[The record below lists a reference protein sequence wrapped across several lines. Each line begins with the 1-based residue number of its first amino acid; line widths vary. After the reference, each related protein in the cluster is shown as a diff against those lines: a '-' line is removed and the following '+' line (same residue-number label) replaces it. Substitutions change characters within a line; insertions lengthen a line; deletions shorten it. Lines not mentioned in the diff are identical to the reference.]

1 MQSFESIIGGSAK
14 QVKDIRVKN
23 ATRSIQTQS
32 EMDVAKMVQDYR
44 NMQNDLENSLDLG
57 ITNTTDVATNL
68 KAIDPVK
75 ILNKVNTTAQ
85 SMAVLAR
92 KIKIA
97 VKIHNTLFPD
107 AKVTGLIDD
116 ELDFL
121 KDCI

>member
-14 QVKDIRVKN
+14 EVKDIRVKN

-68 KAIDPVK
+68 KAINPVE
-75 ILNKVNTTAQ
+75 ILNKVNSTAQ

-97 VKIHNTLFPD
+97 VKIHNTLFPG
-107 AKVTGLIDD
+107 AKVIGLTDD

>member
-97 VKIHNTLFPD
+97 VKIHNTLFPN
-107 AKVTGLIDD
+107 AKVPGLTDD

>member
-68 KAIDPVK
+68 KSINPVD

-97 VKIHNTLFPD
+97 VKIHNTLFPNS
-107 AKVTGLIDD
+107 KVTGLTDD

>member
-1 MQSFESIIGGSAK
+1 MQSFESIIGGSTK
-14 QVKDIRVKN
+14 EVKDIRVKN

-68 KAIDPVK
+68 KAINPVE

-97 VKIHNTLFPD
+97 VKIHNTLFPG
-107 AKVTGLIDD
+107 AKVTGLTDD

>member
-14 QVKDIRVKN
+14 EVKDIRVKN

-32 EMDVAKMVQDYR
+32 EMNVAKMIQDYR

-97 VKIHNTLFPD
+97 VKIHNTLFHN
-107 AKVTGLIDD
+107 AKVTGLTDD

>member
-14 QVKDIRVKN
+14 EVKDIRVKN

-32 EMDVAKMVQDYR
+32 EMNVAKMVQDYR

-68 KAIDPVK
+68 RSIDPVK

-85 SMAVLAR
+85 SMAILAR

-97 VKIHNTLFPD
+97 VKIHNTLFPGN
-107 AKVTGLIDD
+107 KVTGLTDD

>member
-14 QVKDIRVKN
+14 EVKDIRVKN

-68 KAIDPVK
+68 KAINPVE

-85 SMAVLAR
+85 SMAILAR

-97 VKIHNTLFPD
+97 VKIDNTLFPG
-107 AKVTGLIDD
+107 AKVTGLTDD

>member
-97 VKIHNTLFPD
+97 VKIHNTLFPN
-107 AKVTGLIDD
+107 AKVIGLTDD

>member
-75 ILNKVNTTAQ
+75 I
-85 SMAVLAR
+85 
-92 KIKIA
+92 
-97 VKIHNTLFPD
+97 HNTLFPN
-107 AKVTGLIDD
+107 AKVTGLTDD

>member
-97 VKIHNTLFPD
+97 VKIHNTLFPNV
-107 AKVTGLIDD
+107 KVTGLTDD

>member
-97 VKIHNTLFPD
+97 VKIHNTLFPTS
-107 AKVTGLIDD
+107 KVTGLTDD
-116 ELDFL
+116 GLDFL

>member
-14 QVKDIRVKN
+14 EVKDIRVKN

-57 ITNTTDVATNL
+57 ITNTTNL

-97 VKIHNTLFPD
+97 VKIHNTLFPTS
-107 AKVTGLIDD
+107 KVTGLTDD

>member
-75 ILNKVNTTAQ
+75 ILSKVNTTAQ

-97 VKIHNTLFPD
+97 VKIHNTLFPN
-107 AKVTGLIDD
+107 AKVTDLTDD

>member
-97 VKIHNTLFPD
+97 VKIHNTLFPN
-107 AKVTGLIDD
+107 AKVTSLTDD

>member
-14 QVKDIRVKN
+14 EVKDIRVKN

-68 KAIDPVK
+68 KAINPVE

-97 VKIHNTLFPD
+97 VKIHNILFPT
-107 AKVTGLIDD
+107 AKVTGLTDD

>member
-68 KAIDPVK
+68 KAINPVE

-97 VKIHNTLFPD
+97 VKIHNTLFPNS
-107 AKVTGLIDD
+107 KVTGLTDD

>member
-75 ILNKVNTTAQ
+75 ILSKVNTTAQ

-97 VKIHNTLFPD
+97 VKIHNTLFPNS
-107 AKVTGLIDD
+107 KVTGLTDD

>member
-14 QVKDIRVKN
+14 EVKDIRVKN

-68 KAIDPVK
+68 KAINPVE

-97 VKIHNTLFPD
+97 VKIHNILFPG
-107 AKVTGLIDD
+107 AKVTGLTDD

>member
-14 QVKDIRVKN
+14 EVKDIRVKN

-44 NMQNDLENSLDLG
+44 NMQNDLEKSLDMG
-57 ITNTTDVATNL
+57 ITNTTDVPTKQ
-68 KAIDPVK
+68 KAIKPVE

-97 VKIHNTLFPD
+97 VKIHNTLFPG
-107 AKVTGLIDD
+107 ANVTGLTDD

>member
-14 QVKDIRVKN
+14 EVKDIRVKN

-68 KAIDPVK
+68 KAINPVE

-97 VKIHNTLFPD
+97 VKIHNTLFPT
-107 AKVTGLIDD
+107 AKVIGLTDD

>member
-14 QVKDIRVKN
+14 EVKDIRVKN

-32 EMDVAKMVQDYR
+32 EMNVAKMVQDYR

-68 KAIDPVK
+68 KSINPVD

-97 VKIHNTLFPD
+97 VTIHNTLFHN
-107 AKVTGLIDD
+107 ANVSGMTDD

-121 KDCI
+121 KDGV

>member
-14 QVKDIRVKN
+14 EVKDIRVKN

-68 KAIDPVK
+68 KAINPVE
-75 ILNKVNTTAQ
+75 ILNKVNSTAQ

-97 VKIHNTLFPD
+97 VKIHNTLFPTS
-107 AKVTGLIDD
+107 KVTGLTDD

>member
-14 QVKDIRVKN
+14 QVKDIRIKN

-68 KAIDPVK
+68 KSINPVD

-97 VKIHNTLFPD
+97 VKIHNTLFPNS
-107 AKVTGLIDD
+107 KVTGLTDD

>member
-1 MQSFESIIGGSAK
+1 MQSFSQIIGGSAK
-14 QVKDIRVKN
+14 ETKDIRVKN

-32 EMDVAKMVQDYR
+32 EMDIAKMIQDYR

-68 KAIDPVK
+68 KNIDPVK
-75 ILNKVNTTAQ
+75 VLGKVNTTAQ
-85 SMAVLAR
+85 KMAVAAR

-97 VKIHNTLFPD
+97 VKIHNTLFPNNQV
-107 AKVTGLIDD
+107 KGLSDD

>member
-14 QVKDIRVKN
+14 EVKDIRVKN

-97 VKIHNTLFPD
+97 VKIHNTLFPNS
-107 AKVTGLIDD
+107 KVTGLTDD

>member
-14 QVKDIRVKN
+14 EVKDIRVKN

-32 EMDVAKMVQDYR
+32 EMNVAKMVQDYR

-68 KAIDPVK
+68 KSINPVD

-97 VKIHNTLFPD
+97 VKIHNTLFPNS
-107 AKVTGLIDD
+107 KVTGLTDD

>member
-14 QVKDIRVKN
+14 EVKDIRVKN

-97 VKIHNTLFPD
+97 VKIHNTLFPT
-107 AKVTGLIDD
+107 AKVIGLTDD

>member
-1 MQSFESIIGGSAK
+1 MQSFSKIIGGSAK
-14 QVKDIRVKN
+14 ETKDIRVKN
-23 ATRSIQTQS
+23 ATRSMQTQS
-32 EMDVAKMVQDYR
+32 EMDIAKLIQEYR
-44 NMQNDLENSLDLG
+44 NMQNELENSLDLG

-68 KAIDPVK
+68 KNLDPVK
-75 ILNKVNTTAQ
+75 VLDKVNSTAQ
-85 SMAVLAR
+85 KMVISAR

-107 AKVTGLIDD
+107 NQVKGLSDD